1 LILKETL
8 VTLRLGRWGINMTN
22 TVEELRKFNKE
33 LQSGGGGILLDEGI
47 KAKLANEPTPVSGMP
62 TSPTVDPSAGV
73 PQVEAPTLSSP
84 VQATVDPS
92 AGVPQVEAPTLSSPV
107 QATVDPSAGMLA
119 PPVPQVEAP
128 TFNSAMKEAGLLG
141 LSILADKAM
150 DGTETE
156 KTVKKKEE
164 QNAMQMAMSGI
175 QRIGVPALQNNGIN
189 VGASLQDE
197 RTSGGLIAMAAG
209 GKFEGRVPGDGHGM
223 QDNVFMPIK
232 ARGQQVATLAVS
244 PKEYVV
250 DAHTMSAL
258 GNGNPDKGA
267 DVMDNVVESIREKA
281 YGTDQ
286 QPNEISGLAALRP
299 MIERV

>member
-1 LILKETL
+1 
-8 VTLRLGRWGINMTN
+8 MTN
-22 TVEELRKFNKE
+22 TVEELREFNKE
-33 LQSGGGGILLDEGI
+33 LKSDGAGILLDESI
-47 KAKLANEPTPVSGMP
+47 KAKLANEPTPVPGQMP
-62 TSPTVDPSAGV
+62 PQQVAGLMDDV
-73 PQVEAPTLSSP
+73 KKGLGRDNSRDFMTKGIQGIQDIHQQNQDNIQRNRVGSMSS
-84 VQATVDPS
+84 S
-92 AGVPQVEAPTLSSPV
+92 
-107 QATVDPSAGMLA
+107 VDPSAGMLA
-119 PPVPQVEAP
+119 PPVPQVEPP
-128 TFNSAMKEAGLLG
+128 TFTSAIKEAGILG
-141 LSILADKAM
+141 LSVLADKATK
-150 DGTETE
+150 GTETE
-156 KTVKKKEE
+156 ETVKKQEE

-232 ARGQQVATLAVS
+232 DRGQQVATLAVS

>member
-1 LILKETL
+1 
-8 VTLRLGRWGINMTN
+8 MTN
-22 TVEELRKFNKE
+22 IVKE
-33 LQSGGGGILLDEGI
+33 LQEFNNDLKSSGAGILLDESI
-47 KAKLANEPTPVSGMP
+47 KAKLANEPTPVLGMP
-62 TSPTVDPSAGV
+62 TSP
-73 PQVEAPTLSSP
+73 
-84 VQATVDPS
+84 TVDPS

-119 PPVPQVEAP
+119 PPVPQVEPP
-128 TFNSAMKEAGLLG
+128 TFTSAIKEAGILG
-141 LSILADKAM
+141 LSVLADKATK
-150 DGTETE
+150 GTETE
-156 KTVKKKEE
+156 ETVKKQEE

-189 VGASLQDE
+189 VGASLQEE
-197 RTSGGLIAMAAG
+197 RASGGLIGMAAG

-232 ARGQQVATLAVS
+232 EGGQQVATLAVS

-250 DAHTMSAL
+250 DAYTMSAL

-281 YGTDQ
+281 YGTNQ